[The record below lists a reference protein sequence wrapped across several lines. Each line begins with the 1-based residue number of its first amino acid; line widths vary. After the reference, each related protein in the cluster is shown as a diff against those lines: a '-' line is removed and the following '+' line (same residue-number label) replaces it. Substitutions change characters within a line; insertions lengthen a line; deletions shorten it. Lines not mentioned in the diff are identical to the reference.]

1 MEMLG
6 EGRPPPRSPPSRRPA
21 SLLVLHSVWKLS
33 EGVWK
38 QGFCL
43 SFSVFADSMHKQL
56 APLLNSRQEG
66 LSKCTGICR
75 LIYTERTESRG
86 RKQILPCIV
95 NSLPG
100 LAEAKHQNILTH
112 SCFGKYFNIQSFY
125 LYLIYQL
132 TSNFWN
138 TPGYT
143 EATVQSTMSLTR
155 TSTWASHSGWRSLS
169 ILQKHH
175 SFSDLNKQTYNTVTA
190 EPLLLKIANT
200 TGLQSEDNF
209 IQLDVRFLHILWGS
223 SVCFSRSFDE
233 SECGATNVTL
243 TCRFASSARC
253 KVSVLR
259 PIACTPKWNRHDH
272 IYDPH
277 LIHHVSTTK
286 AKLLTEPSSRRRG
299 RGSRC
304 RSWGNGWMHKNTKMN
319 KNAASAHTCLCNT
332 LHAVMVNWFVNRKV
346 RGD

>member
-1 MEMLG
+1 MIFSVTSLLSAAEKVRQCRGTWGSNFPIRCCQVHHPHLMEMLG

-86 RKQILPCIV
+86 RKQILPCIF

-138 TPGYT
+138 TPGWPLYN
-143 EATVQSTMSLTR
+143 
-155 TSTWASHSGWRSLS
+155 
-169 ILQKHH
+169 LQCH
-175 SFSDLNKQTYNTVTA
+175 
-190 EPLLLKIANT
+190 
-200 TGLQSEDNF
+200 
-209 IQLDVRFLHILWGS
+209 
-223 SVCFSRSFDE
+223 
-233 SECGATNVTL
+233 
-243 TCRFASSARC
+243 
-253 KVSVLR
+253 
-259 PIACTPKWNRHDH
+259 
-272 IYDPH
+272 
-277 LIHHVSTTK
+277 
-286 AKLLTEPSSRRRG
+286 
-299 RGSRC
+299 
-304 RSWGNGWMHKNTKMN
+304 
-319 KNAASAHTCLCNT
+319 
-332 LHAVMVNWFVNRKV
+332 
-346 RGD
+346 